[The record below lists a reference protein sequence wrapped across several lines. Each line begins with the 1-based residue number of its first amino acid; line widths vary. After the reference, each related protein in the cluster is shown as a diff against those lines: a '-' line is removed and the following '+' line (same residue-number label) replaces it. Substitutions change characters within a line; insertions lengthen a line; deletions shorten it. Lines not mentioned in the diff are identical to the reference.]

1 MKCVCMCMCVKD
13 GCVQGLWGGLDEELE
28 RDEASDRERLESTWV
43 FVFLHFD
50 TCNEE

>member
-28 RDEASDRERLESTWV
+28 RDEASDREAREYMGICIST
-43 FVFLHFD
+43 F
-50 TCNEE
+50 